1 MPATSQHS
9 PLAVSY
15 AQALLD
21 LAREQNV
28 HEPIGQDLAGLRQV
42 IAAEPRLAQFLGDP
56 SIGDEERRGVIDR
69 AIRPKVHPLV
79 ANFLGVL
86 SQHRRLGILGEIAG
100 AYQGLL
106 DRMLGKVEVELTV
119 AQQLSP
125 DQLDQVRRRVSD
137 ALKKTAVIKQNVDD
151 AIIGGMVLKVEDKLI
166 DASVRTQLQTMKRQ
180 LLARRPR

>member
-1 MPATSQHS
+1 MATSQQHS
-9 PLAVSY
+9 PIAISY

-28 HEPIGQDLAGLRQV
+28 HEHVAQDLAGLKQV
-42 IAAEPRLAQFLGDP
+42 IDGDPRFGQFLRDP

-69 AIRPKVHPLV
+69 TIRPRVNPLV

-86 SQHRRLGILGEIAG
+86 GQHGRLGALDQVAA
-100 AYQGLL
+100 AYQHLL
-106 DRMLGKVEVELTV
+106 DEMMGKVEVEVTV
-119 AQQLSP
+119 AQQLSA
-125 DQLDQVRRRVSD
+125 DQLEQVRKRVSD
-137 ALKKTAVIKQNVDD
+137 ALRKTAVIKQHVDD
-151 AIIGGMVLKVEDKLI
+151 SIIGGMVLKVEDKLI